1 VTLASND
8 HVRLA
13 LPAEASG
20 IAAVQRRVWAE
31 GAGQVGAW
39 MLDTM
44 TIEEMQ
50 QLWDRALTAPPA
62 ARYRVLVALTNDR
75 IVGFATTG
83 PSADPDADAAAD
95 GSLEELAIDP
105 PARLRGHGSRLL
117 NAAVDT
123 LRADGFRYG
132 RCWVAT
138 KDDDV
143 RRFLTGAG
151 WAADGATRE
160 IGTDDAAVRLKQVR
174 LHTDLRAEPSAE
186 LGADLSDA
194 AADPP
199 R

>member
-1 VTLASND
+1 MTSTSND

-20 IAAVQRRVWAE
+20 IAAVQRRVWAS

-44 TIEEMQ
+44 TVADMQ

-62 ARYRVLVALTNDR
+62 ARYRVLVACANDR
-75 IVGFATTG
+75 IVGFATTS
-83 PSADPDADAAAD
+83 PSADPDADVGSD

-105 PARLRGHGSRLL
+105 PARRRGHGSRLL

-138 KDDDV
+138 QDDEV

-160 IGTDDAAVRLKQVR
+160 IGTEDAAVRLKQVR
-174 LHTDLRAEPSAE
+174 LHTDLANDPGAEPGS
-186 LGADLSDA
+186 DLSGA
-194 AADPP
+194 AADPAP
-199 R
+199 

>member
-1 VTLASND
+1 
-8 HVRLA
+8 
-13 LPAEASG
+13 
-20 IAAVQRRVWAE
+20 
-31 GAGQVGAW
+31 
-39 MLDTM
+39 M
-44 TIEEMQ
+44 TIGDMRK
-50 QLWDRALTAPPA
+50 LWDRAMTAPPA
-62 ARYRVLVALTNDR
+62 ARYRVLVALTNGR
-75 IVGFATTG
+75 IVGFATTC
-83 PSADPDADAAAD
+83 PSSRPRRRCRGRRRLGGA
-95 GSLEELAIDP
+95 GVDP
-105 PARLRGHGSRLL
+105 PARRGGHGSRLL

-132 RCWVAT
+132 RYWVAT

-160 IGTDDAAVRLKQVR
+160 IGADDAAVRLKQVR

-186 LGADLSDA
+186 PGTGLSDA